1 MTFYAPNVLVAF
13 VGAVG
18 ILILTLVLQIKPQHQ
33 LIQGARPRASFL
45 KRLQRRLDQAD
56 LDLSAS
62 EFLRVSLLFGIAL
75 GFILYLSIGAWTA
88 FIVGLGIGTAGYWSY
103 LEDRRDK
110 RRRQYQ
116 EEIAAVIDMLLQASA
131 ASMSMDM
138 AIDFVAER
146 APGAARADF
155 QKVRDLRAL
164 GTPTVEAM
172 RTVAAERRDM
182 LFDRLIEALIA
193 TIHQNSKLNDVLVP
207 MNEMVRGLTAARR
220 RIATAQVRIRW
231 EARIVCLA
239 PFAFILILNQT
250 APDLQRP
257 FYGSIVG
264 QIALI
269 VIGIL
274 CFSAYYFMNRIGAR
288 ALRPLEYIDT
298 PNVYVD
304 PNPSALGALP

>member
-1 MTFYAPNVLVAF
+1 MTLYAPNVLVAF
-13 VGAVG
+13 IGAAG

-45 KRLQRRLDQAD
+45 KRLQHKLDQAD

-62 EFLRVSLLFGIAL
+62 EFLRVSLLLGLAL
-75 GFILYLSIGAWTA
+75 GFILYLSIGAWTG
-88 FIVGLGIGTAGYWSY
+88 FVVGLGIGIAGYWSY

-146 APGAARADF
+146 APGAVRADF
-155 QKVRDLRAL
+155 QQVRDLRAL
-164 GTPTVEAM
+164 GTPTIEAM
-172 RTVAAERRDM
+172 QTVAAERRDM
-182 LFDRLIEALIA
+182 LFDRLIESLIA

-239 PFAFILILNQT
+239 PFVFILILNQT

-257 FYGSIVG
+257 FYASIVG
-264 QIALI
+264 QVALI
-269 VIGIL
+269 VIGVL
-274 CFSAYYFMNRIGAR
+274 CFSAYYLMNRIGAR
-288 ALRPLEYIDT
+288 AMRPIEYMDT
-298 PNVYVD
+298 PNVYGD
-304 PNPSALGALP
+304 ANPSPLGALT